1 MVAIHDDNGLAFSFE
16 EHRLTGCR
24 RRPVSMR
31 WISDD
36 LIEETR
42 RVWSSLYER
51 EVTEFEAVEMS
62 MNVKRLAEVLL
73 KQRQGDCQ

>member
-16 EHRLTGCR
+16 AYRLAGSR

-42 RVWSSLYER
+42 RVWSPLYKR
-51 EVTEFEAVEMS
+51 EITEVEAVEML

-73 KQRQGDCQ
+73 KQRQGDCE